1 MYTTVV
7 RCMVP
12 PGPTDDAILTDE
24 DVKLENSAAADV
36 WEVGAADEVGCE
48 ETTNVLDGTVLVD
61 GGTVTTVV
69 EVIDC
74 EDDEKL
80 VIEDEVGEVDVA
92 LVEEELEL
100 DCAVVKAEED
110 TVVVA
115 WVLLEV
121 TVVCGTV
128 VTPVVP

>member
-1 MYTTVV
+1 V
-7 RCMVP
+7 
-12 PGPTDDAILTDE
+12 
-24 DVKLENSAAADV
+24 
-36 WEVGAADEVGCE
+36 

-74 EDDEKL
+74 EDDEEL
-80 VIEDEVGEVDVA
+80 VIEDEVAEVDVA

-100 DCAVVKAEED
+100 DCAVVETEEEE
-110 TVVVA
+110 VVVA
-115 WVLLEV
+115 WELLEV
-121 TVVCGTV
+121 SVVSGTV